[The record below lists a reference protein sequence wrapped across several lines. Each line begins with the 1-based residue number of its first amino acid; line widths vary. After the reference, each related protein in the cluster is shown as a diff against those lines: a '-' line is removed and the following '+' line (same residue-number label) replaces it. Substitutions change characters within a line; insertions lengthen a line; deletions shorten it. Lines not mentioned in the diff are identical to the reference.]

1 MASKE
6 EAMPWRETSTMEERI
21 RLVKDCRS
29 GLYEMTELC
38 GRYSISRKTGY
49 KWLRRFEAEG
59 AGGLEDRSRAPW
71 HCEHRMADSVRG
83 ALLEAR
89 RRHPTWGPR
98 KLLAWLE
105 ARKPKVDWPAAS
117 SVGELLRREGLVAEG
132 RRGRRREPHPGRP
145 QLLAS
150 APNDLWTADFK
161 GQFRTRDWD
170 WCYPLTVLDHVSRN
184 CLGLQALDGTG
195 GYGVRPV
202 FERVFREAGLPL
214 AILTDNGPPFVAPRG
229 LHGLTELSVWWIR
242 LGIRPLRTEPA
253 SPEQNGAHER
263 FHRTLKA
270 ETGQPVAGNRIA
282 QQRRFNRFR
291 GIYNHERPHETLGQ
305 VPPATRWIPSP
316 RAYPEL
322 LPAPDYPAHY
332 LKRLVSSAGAF
343 AFHHQLT
350 HLSSALAGEWVGME
364 EVGDGIWS
372 VYFCTEEVARYD
384 ERTQRLHR

>member
-1 MASKE
+1 MT
-6 EAMPWRETSTMEERI
+6 WRETSPMEERI
-21 RLVKDCRS
+21 RFVKNCRS
-29 GLYEMTELC
+29 GLYEMSELC
-38 GRYSISRKTGY
+38 DRYGISRKTGY
-49 KWLRRFEAEG
+49 KWLHRFEAEG
-59 AGGLEDRSRAPW
+59 AGGLADRSRAPL
-71 HCEHRMADSVRG
+71 HCTHRMADAVRE
-83 ALLEAR
+83 ALLEVR

-105 ARKPKVDWPAAS
+105 PRRPKVDWPAAS

-132 RRGRRREPHPGRP
+132 RRRRRREPHPGRP
-145 QLLAS
+145 QLSAS

-184 CLGLQALDGTG
+184 CLGLQALDGTDG
-195 GYGVRPV
+195 DGVHPV
-202 FERVFREAGLPL
+202 FERLFREAGLPL

-229 LHGLTELSVWWIR
+229 LHGLTKLSVWWIR

-291 GIYNHERPHETLGQ
+291 SIYNHERPHEALGQ
-305 VPPATRWIPSP
+305 VPPASRWSASP

-322 LPAPDYPAHY
+322 LPIPDYPARY
-332 LKRLVSSAGAF
+332 LKRLVSSAGTF
-343 AFHHQLT
+343 FFSPQLT
-350 HLSSALAGEWVGME
+350 YLTSALAGQWVGLDE
-364 EVGDGIWS
+364 IDDGIWS
-372 VYFCTEEVARYD
+372 VYLCTEEVARYD
-384 ERTQRLHR
+384 ERTKQIQR